1 MQTVKIKEPIWKL
14 NAVGIDQNIITDQG
28 VFVSI
33 TYKQKDGSFKYPHS
47 FYLSKQLADKC
58 ETMKIKNT
66 PTLRIIPIDEMEQL

>member
-33 TYKQKDGSFKYPHS
+33 TYKQKDGSFKYPYS

-58 ETMKIKNT
+58 ETMKKKNT
-66 PTLRIIPIDEMEQL
+66 PTLRIIPIDEMEML